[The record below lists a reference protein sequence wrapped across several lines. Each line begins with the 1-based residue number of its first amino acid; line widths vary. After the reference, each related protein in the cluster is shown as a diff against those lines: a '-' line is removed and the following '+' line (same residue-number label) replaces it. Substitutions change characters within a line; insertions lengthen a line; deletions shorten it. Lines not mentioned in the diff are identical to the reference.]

1 MRFVSAVL
9 AAISFSVVAFVRIAS
24 AGTTSGNPP
33 KIAIFVANGY
43 DVTAYPLGSNGDVP
57 PIAVTTDFAAPSA
70 IARDSSGRLYVTNQ
84 VGNAVTVF
92 AANANG
98 NTRPLAV
105 IGGPHTL
112 LSDPT
117 SIALDA
123 NGAIYVA
130 NAARAKRGSITVYPA
145 LSSSGILDESPIS
158 EISGSRTLL
167 DVVTGIALDSQ
178 GNIYVANELGG
189 PVVPHQRFDVG
200 RVTVYA
206 AGSSGNVAPVAAI
219 SGAKTGLAS
228 PTDIALDSADNIY
241 VVNQTTANTGDN
253 ENFVASI
260 TVYEAGSKG
269 DTAPIATIA
278 GDNTAL
284 TSFGGIALDA
294 TGNIYTSGYSA
305 MLGGATVNI
314 FAAGSNGNVSPITTI
329 FDGESPAGIALDPS
343 RNIYLLNRSGGT
355 VPGGEIVVYA
365 AGSSGDAPPVATIQ
379 NNLSGLSD
387 ASGVALDSAG
397 MIYVA
402 DISGGSGGSIDSYPA
417 GSYATAVPPSA
428 TITGP
433 DTQLA
438 NPSQVAVDSAGDI
451 FALNFDTVTEYP
463 AGSTGDAVPDA
474 IFTLGGSAFITGLA
488 VNRRGKL
495 YVTVGAGFRCNNKS
509 CHETDPGK
517 LLVWSAG
524 SDDTAG
530 PSTVIAGPNTNLA
543 SPSGIAVDRSGVMY
557 VTNQGPAKCTRHCG
571 CIPNGSGSVTVYAPR
586 SNGDVMP
593 TATISGTNTGLLY
606 PYGITLDTEGNVY
619 VLNATGIAYACSG
632 GGNQRT
638 AKTGVPTGGSISSRR
653 DENPV
658 LIFAA
663 GSNGDVA
670 PIASFGG
677 PFTGLNF
684 PAGIAIGPTG
694 P

>member
-43 DVTAYPLGSNGDVP
+43 DVTAYPLGSTGDVP

-260 TVYEAGSKG
+260 TVYQAGSKG

-305 MLGGATVNI
+305 MLGGTTVSI
-314 FAAGSNGNVSPITTI
+314 FAAGSNGNVSPATTI

-343 RNIYLLNRSGGT
+343 RNIYLLNRYGGT

-365 AGSSGDAPPVATIQ
+365 AGSSGDATPLSTIQ

-397 MIYVA
+397 TIYVA
-402 DISGGSGGSIDSYPA
+402 DISGGSGGSVDSYPA
-417 GSYATAVPPSA
+417 GSYATAVSPST

-438 NPSQVAVDSAGDI
+438 NPSKVAVDSAGDI

-463 AGSTGDAVPDA
+463 ADSTGDAVPDA
-474 IFTLGGSAFITGLA
+474 IFAVGGSASITGLA
-488 VNRRGKL
+488 VNRAGKL
-495 YVTVGAGFRCNNKS
+495 YVAVGATFRCQRR
-509 CHETDPGK
+509 CHKTNPGK
-517 LLVWSAG
+517 VLIWPAG
-524 SDDTAG
+524 SDGTSG
-530 PSTVIAGPNTNLA
+530 PSTVISGASTGLNNPLAIAVDDGGKIYVANEGPLKRATSGTSSSAGRSGSLTVYAPGSSGDAAPIATISGPNTGLN
-543 SPSGIAVDRSGVMY
+543 SPSGISIDG
-557 VTNQGPAKCTRHCG
+557 
-571 CIPNGSGSVTVYAPR
+571 NG
-586 SNGDVMP
+586 N
-593 TATISGTNTGLLY
+593 I
-606 PYGITLDTEGNVY
+606 Y
-619 VLNATGIAYACSG
+619 VLNFGSSLGGRDDHVSGARPSECARVPGFFSHATGQPG
-632 GGNQRT
+632 L
-638 AKTGVPTGGSISSRR
+638 
-653 DENPV
+653 

-663 GSNGDVA
+663 GSDGDAA
-670 PIASFGG
+670 PIAAIGG
-677 PFTGLNF
+677 PFTGLNS
-684 PAGIAIGPTG
+684 PEGIAIGPTG